1 MQFLGISY
9 ALISYSWIVKSQTLQ
24 PLVFYR
30 CQVRASKK
38 IPTDFRVSWMVHPEH
53 RPSVINHQFINRG
66 HDTIIDY
73 PYLPVQRVFMEI
85 SWHITLHHIISYW
98 NTMGI
103 TWYES
108 YNMRYS
114 IIPGTCWIE
123 TKKFIQFPVGW
134 LTFMLNSWRIPSR
147 APLLLTQSSQK
158 ASPLGPSFNG

>member
-24 PLVFYR
+24 PLVFLSLSS
-30 CQVRASKK
+30 QGLKKKSQLISAS
-38 IPTDFRVSWMVHPEH
+38 
-53 RPSVINHQFINRG
+53 RG
-66 HDTIIDY
+66 WFTLNIDY